1 MARIY
6 SIITCILIAL
16 TTISTSFDLN
26 CRFEYTNGYAVIGR
40 VYICISSGVNMPTPE
55 SARFNRM
62 IGTHQGQQSN
72 GLVDG
77 FHANRQ
83 IISYF
88 PQGLDWFFPNLISLS
103 VMRCGMK
110 EIHQSDLKPYPGLR
124 SLNMYD
130 NKLQVLEQ
138 GLMDYNPNLEVVGF
152 HGNRLVH
159 IDPNVFDNLNKMTD
173 LYVEGVPCI
182 DKNTDTRDE
191 TLACVNIMKTQ
202 CVDPEFVDMNKQVKN
217 LINESEIL
225 SPEEF
230 IEKAD
235 MMENVVAD
243 YEFSNFRPLSDSI
256 KNLRSLKMDIPV
268 SEPIENIPE
277 NPMPLDSP
285 DFATQATTSSTEA
298 PISSSEASTSTS
310 EATTSTTE
318 AITSTTEATSST
330 TEATTTTT
338 EATTTTTEGTT
349 STTEETTTTTE
360 ATTSTTEAATSTTES
375 PLSSTEATTSAS
387 PETTSTTE
395 VLLVTTEATTTSTEA
410 TTSTTEATT
419 LSTEGVTSTTETATS
434 TTETTTTTETPIS
447 STKAPKSSPE
457 SPDDPKNDQEPL
469 IDKKFEKL
477 TDEINDLVTDT
488 LANVNNLKMIQDATD
503 ESIKELKAAQDA
515 TKSYVESIEEKV
527 KAIETQVQ
535 ERFSDL
541 DKKLD
546 SILRAL
552 RIGE

>member
-6 SIITCILIAL
+6 SIITFILIAL

-40 VYICISSGVNMPTPE
+40 VYICISSGINMPTPE

-110 EIHQSDLKPYPGLR
+110 EIHQSDLKPFPGLR

-256 KNLRSLKMDIPV
+256 KNLRSLKMDIPT
-268 SEPIENIPE
+268 SEPIENVPE
-277 NPMPLDSP
+277 DPMHLDSP
-285 DFATQATTSSTEA
+285 DSATQATISSTEA
-298 PISSSEASTSTS
+298 PISSSEASTST
-310 EATTSTTE
+310 TE
-318 AITSTTEATSST
+318 ASTSTTEATTST

-338 EATTTTTEGTT
+338 EATTTTSEAITSTTEATT
-349 STTEETTTTTE
+349 STTES
-360 ATTSTTEAATSTTES
+360 AISTTEAATSTTES

-395 VLLVTTEATTTSTEA
+395 VPLVTTEA

-419 LSTEGVTSTTETATS
+419 LSTEAATS